1 MELANKRLN
10 LRNIPSKGLFKIVFY
25 FFRNGSEL
33 MAKKKCSVSCFKR
46 EAPKDETAEAME
58 ADDST
63 IPKSSNSFK
72 KKKFN

>member
-1 MELANKRLN
+1 MSGTGKQ
-10 LRNIPSKGLFKIVFY
+10 K
-25 FFRNGSEL
+25 
-33 MAKKKCSVSCFKR
+33 AKFEKYTVKR